1 MANDRADTLIP
12 TLSVSSEPTSSEPTS
27 PGLSRQQHL
36 WIAATIWTVVGAG
49 LLTMGGVF
57 WFHFP
62 YLGDL
67 DARHLGIGGGA
78 LSVGLLKGKFVL
90 DKTAKRVID
99 RTETLNEPNPFKSV
113 FQMFGGKTIAL
124 IASMMGVGV
133 ILRAAGVSFE
143 IRGLIYLAVGTGLLW
158 SCRQYWKS
166 SFQILS

>member
-1 MANDRADTLIP
+1 MTESSDDRP
-12 TLSVSSEPTSSEPTS
+12 VSTTWT
-27 PGLSRQQHL
+27 GLTQQQHL
-36 WIAATIWTVVGAG
+36 LIAASIWTIVGAG

-67 DARHLGIGGGA
+67 DTEHIASGSVA
-78 LSVGLLKGKFVL
+78 LTVGLLKGKFIL
-90 DKTAKRVID
+90 DKTANRVIEN
-99 RTETLNEPNPFKSV
+99 TTNLQEPNPFKSI

-124 IASMMGVGV
+124 IASMMGIGV

-158 SCRQYWKS
+158 SCRQYWTK
-166 SFQILS
+166 SFQVGKSDLIV

>member
-1 MANDRADTLIP
+1 MVMTESSNDRP
-12 TLSVSSEPTSSEPTS
+12 TTWT
-27 PGLSRQQHL
+27 GLTQRQHL
-36 WIAATIWTVVGAG
+36 LIAASIWTIVGAG

-62 YLGDL
+62 YLGDF
-67 DARHLGIGGGA
+67 DTEHIAIGSVA

-90 DKTAKRVID
+90 DKTASRVIEN
-99 RTETLNEPNPFKSV
+99 TINLQEPNPFKSI

-124 IASMMGVGV
+124 IASMMGIGV

-158 SCRQYWKS
+158 SCRQYWIKS
-166 SFQILS
+166 FRVGEPDLTI

>member
-1 MANDRADTLIP
+1 MTESSDDRP
-12 TLSVSSEPTSSEPTS
+12 VSTTWT
-27 PGLSRQQHL
+27 GLTQQQHL
-36 WIAATIWTVVGAG
+36 LIAASIWTIVGAG

-67 DARHLGIGGGA
+67 DTEHIAIGSVA
-78 LSVGLLKGKFVL
+78 LTVGLLKGKFIL
-90 DKTAKRVID
+90 DKTANRVIEN
-99 RTETLNEPNPFKSV
+99 TTNLQEPNPFKSI

-124 IASMMGVGV
+124 IASMMGIGV

-158 SCRQYWKS
+158 SCRQYWTK
-166 SFQILS
+166 SFQVGKSDLIV

>member
-1 MANDRADTLIP
+1 MANDRTDTLIP
-12 TLSVSSEPTSSEPTS
+12 TPSAPGPAFKSVTQ
-27 PGLSRQQHL
+27 GLSRQQHL
-36 WIAATIWTVVGAG
+36 WIAATIWTIVGAG

-67 DARHLGIGGGA
+67 DARHLTIGGAA
-78 LSVGLLKGKFVL
+78 LSVGLLKGKFIL
-90 DKTAKRVID
+90 DKTAQRVID
-99 RTETLNEPNPFKSV
+99 RTETLSEPNAFKSV

-124 IASMMGVGV
+124 IASMMGIGV

-143 IRGLIYLAVGTGLLW
+143 IRGLIYLVVGTGLLW

-166 SFQILS
+166 SFQLSS

>member
-1 MANDRADTLIP
+1 MTESSDDRPMSTAWAGFTQ
-12 TLSVSSEPTSSEPTS
+12 
-27 PGLSRQQHL
+27 QQHL
-36 WIAATIWTVVGAG
+36 WIAASIWTIVGAG

-67 DARHLGIGGGA
+67 DAEHIAIGFAA
-78 LSVGLLKGKFVL
+78 LSVGLVKGKFVL
-90 DKTAKRVID
+90 DKTASRVIEN
-99 RTETLNEPNPFKSV
+99 TINLQEPNPFKSI

-124 IASMMGVGV
+124 IASMMGIGV

-158 SCRQYWKS
+158 SCRQYWIK
-166 SFQILS
+166 SFQLNKSDLRV

>member
-1 MANDRADTLIP
+1 MTESSDDRPISTAWT
-12 TLSVSSEPTSSEPTS
+12 
-27 PGLSRQQHL
+27 GLTQQQHL
-36 WIAATIWTVVGAG
+36 WIAASIWTIVGAG

-67 DARHLGIGGGA
+67 DAEHIAIGSAA

-90 DKTAKRVID
+90 DKTASRVIEN
-99 RTETLNEPNPFKSV
+99 TINLQEPNPFKSI

-158 SCRQYWKS
+158 SCRQYWIKS
-166 SFQILS
+166 FRVSASDFTV